1 MSIKKIKKG
10 EEEIRICSLGGLE
23 EIGRNLMFLE
33 HVKDN
38 QEKGDILI
46 IDAGLKFPEEDTPG
60 IDYIIPN
67 IEYLANN
74 KERIKGLVIT
84 HGHYDHIGAIPYIIE
99 KLGNPP
105 IFTSPLTSAIIKKRQ
120 EEFPNSP
127 KLNINLFYQNYQGK
141 KTKIGVFEV
150 TPFHINHNIP
160 DNLGLFIK
168 TPLGNIIHSGDFK
181 FDFQPVGDKPFDPR
195 ELISFSAKG
204 VKLLLAD
211 STGAENPGHSISEKV
226 IYENLE
232 KVFEKAKGRIIAA
245 TFASLIARIQQ
256 LIWLSEKFSRYVV
269 IDGFSMKTN
278 VEVAR
283 QLGYLSIKKHT
294 LISPKEACSLPPEKV
309 TIICTGSQGE
319 DQAVLMRIANKEHRY
334 FQIQPGDLVILSS
347 SVVPGNERSVQYLKD
362 SLARQGADIFHYKMM
377 DIHASGHA
385 YQEDL
390 KLFISMVK
398 PKYFLP
404 IHGHFSMLKTAGNL
418 AKEMGI
424 PQERIILPTNGQIVK
439 MTKKEVFLTK
449 EFLPANYVLVD
460 GLGVGDVGEI
470 VLRDREILAKDG
482 IFVIIAV
489 INSQI
494 GKVKGSP
501 DIISRGFVYLR
512 ESKELLAE
520 VRKLTKEIVAKT
532 ASRERTK
539 NWAYVKANLRDKI
552 GEFLYQKTQR
562 RPMVLPVIIE
572 V

>member
-1 MSIKKIKKG
+1 MPVKKIKKG

-33 HVKDN
+33 HIKDN

-67 IEYLANN
+67 IEYLTNN
-74 KERIKGLVIT
+74 KERIKGIIIT

-120 EEFPNSP
+120 EEFPHLP

-141 KTKIGVFEV
+141 KTKIGIFEV

-195 ELISFSAKG
+195 EIISLSAKG
-204 VKLLLAD
+204 IKLLLAD
-211 STGAENPGHSISEKV
+211 STGAENPGHSISEKI

-245 TFASLIARIQQ
+245 TFASLISRIQQ

-278 VEVAR
+278 MEVAR
-283 QLGYLSIKKHT
+283 QLGYLSIKKRT
-294 LISPKEACSLPPEKV
+294 LISPKEANSLPPEKV

-390 KLFISMVK
+390 KLFISMIK

-404 IHGHFSMLKTAGNL
+404 IHGHFSMLKMAGNL